1 MKQHTAEFKQELTKM
16 GKQIDSVITYT
27 LNNETITLH
36 DELYA
41 VTPMFEA
48 NLLKSVMKQLDVE
61 SSVMIPYGTVINYK
75 LGLLVG
81 ENYEYLDYG
90 NYIVYSNEK
99 QEDTD
104 TYKIT
109 CFDKMLNSMKPY
121 EEIRG
126 TYPIT
131 IKEYLVALGQKI
143 GLTVKDTNFY
153 NYSLQ
158 IHEDLYKD
166 LNYTYRDVLDEIAQA
181 TGSFIIINE
190 DDQIEV
196 KYPTDTG
203 DTINEEFFKDANVNF
218 SKKYGPVNSIVLS
231 RGAESDNVYIQDE
244 ESIRENG
251 LCELKIKD
259 NQIMNFNDRSDYLE
273 GLLSALDGIE
283 YYENDYD
290 SIGILYY
297 DIGDYY
303 NVQIGDKTYKCIMLN
318 SEINVTS
325 GIEEIIHTDL
335 PEASETDYTKADK
348 TDRKINQTYLI
359 VDKQNQKIES
369 VVTQVDKQND
379 KISQIQQTTDNIEIQ
394 VANMYN
400 ATKTVRANK
409 TVVLPKCIKGY
420 LLKLRILGNNTV
432 FDRLYPADDLYPSD
446 TLYPRGDSRIIV
458 TDKNGNSQVYE
469 LRVPSVLRANSEVY
483 DEYILENNYAKI
495 IRRVNADGTTK
506 INEETEVIGTY
517 TIYLAQDENTIEIQN
532 YDGILEAVYVEQNA
546 YTDQFATKI
555 EMNSAIDV
563 SQDSVITTV
572 NKKLINEYSTSE
584 EVSAEIDGEVS
595 NAVTEMTSTI
605 TQTAESINSV
615 VRKKVGKDEVISSIN
630 QSDEAVQINA
640 NKISLNGK
648 TIKLTSENV
657 AIQSNNFSVDKNGNM
672 TSKSGTIAGWNIS
685 QDNIY
690 KSNASVA
697 SNGNWAFMCGGND
710 YNNVN
715 STAPFR
721 VGFNGDMH
729 CSDANITGGRVEVS
743 GGGNTGTADGLNIVA
758 KNSEFNYGGIAP
770 GFGIV
775 RGSRY
780 NYINMSADG
789 SNANQMISGDTN
801 NYITSS
807 VMPTYSMVNTLW
819 HSSGSSSQVSSTGII
834 TPTVTQTSK
843 ESTKKN
849 IQKYGKNALDIVN
862 NSDLYEYN
870 YKFEKDTD
878 KKHIGFIIG
887 DEGGNYKTPNEVIAQ
902 SNEGIDNNNMT
913 SILWKAVQE
922 QQEIID
928 ELKKEIK
935 ELKGGN

>member
-16 GKQIDSVITYT
+16 GKQVDSVITYT

-99 QEDTD
+99 QEDTN

-131 IKEYLVALGQKI
+131 IKEYLIALGQKI

-190 DDQIEV
+190 DDQLEV
-196 KYPTDTG
+196 KYPSNTG
-203 DTINEEFFKDANVNF
+203 DTINEDFFKDTNVNF

-244 ESIRENG
+244 DSIRENG
-251 LCELKIKD
+251 LCELKIQD

-303 NVQIGDKTYKCIMLN
+303 NVQIGDKTYKCMMLN
-318 SEINVTS
+318 TEINVTS

-369 VVTQVDKQND
+369 VVTQVDEQND

-400 ATKTVRANK
+400 ATKTVRANR

-432 FDRLYPADDLYPSD
+432 FDRLYPSDDLYPSD
-446 TLYPRGDSRIIV
+446 TLYPRGDSRVVV
-458 TDKNGNSQVYE
+458 TDKDGNSQVYE
-469 LRVPSVLRANSEVY
+469 LRVSSVLRANSEVY

-555 EMNSAIDV
+555 EMSSAIDI
-563 SQDSVITTV
+563 SEQSVITTV
-572 NKKLINEYSTSE
+572 NKKLSDDYSTTQE
-584 EVSAEIDGEVS
+584 MNSA
-595 NAVTEMTSTI
+595 I
-605 TQTAESINSV
+605 TQTAEEINTE
-615 VRKKVGKDEVISSIN
+615 VRKKVGENEIISKIN
-630 QSDEAVQINA
+630 QSAEAVQINA

-648 TIKLTSENV
+648 TINLNSENV
-657 AIQSNNFSVDKNGNM
+657 AIQSNNFNVDSNGNM
-672 TSKSGTIAGWNIS
+672 SCSNANVSGTISSNNATITNGNIS
-685 QDNIY
+685 II
-690 KSNASVA
+690 
-697 SNGNWAFMCGGND
+697 GGTKND
-710 YNNVN
+710 
-715 STAPFR
+715 AR
-721 VGFNGDMH
+721 
-729 CSDANITGGRVEVS
+729 
-743 GGGNTGTADGLNIVA
+743 L
-758 KNSEFNYGGIAP
+758 
-770 GFGIV
+770 
-775 RGSRY
+775 
-780 NYINMSADG
+780 
-789 SNANQMISGDTN
+789 
-801 NYITSS
+801 
-807 VMPTYSMVNTLW
+807 MV
-819 HSSGSSSQVSSTGII
+819 SSGSLSTKVLPQQIYIDAEDGGLYVNSLYNSNGHAYIYSDSTGGGILLGGSVANDILLRAGSNTHI
-834 TPTVTQTSK
+834 TCHGPVEATEHTYISK
-843 ESTKKN
+843 ESFKKN
-849 IQKYGKNALDIVN
+849 IKKYNENALKIVN
-862 NSDLYEYN
+862 NSEIYEYN
-870 YKFEKDTD
+870 FKKENNED
-878 KKHIGFIIG
+878 KKHIGFVIG
-887 DEGGNYKTPNEVIAQ
+887 DEGGNYKTPDEVISQ
-902 SNEGIDNNNMT
+902 NNEGIDAYAMT

-922 QQEIID
+922 QQEII
-928 ELKKEIK
+928 EQMQKEIK
-935 ELKGGN
+935 ELKEGK

>member
-121 EEIRG
+121 EEIQG

-131 IKEYLVALGQKI
+131 IKEYLTVLAQKI

-181 TGSFIIINE
+181 TGSFIVINK
-190 DDQIEV
+190 DDQLEV
-196 KYPTDTG
+196 KYPSDTG
-203 DTINEEFFKDANVNF
+203 DTINEDFFKDTNVNF

-244 ESIRENG
+244 DSIRENG

-335 PEASETDYTKADK
+335 PEQTETDYTKADK
-348 TDRKINQTYLI
+348 TDRRINQTTLI
-359 VDKQNQKIES
+359 VDKQNQIIQGL
-369 VVTQVDKQND
+369 VTNVDEQND
-379 KISQIQQTTDNIEIQ
+379 KITQIQQTADDIELQ
-394 VANMYN
+394 VSNMYN

-446 TLYPRGDSRIIV
+446 TLYPRGDSRVVV
-458 TDKNGNSQVYE
+458 TDKDGNSQVYE
-469 LRVPSVLRANSEVY
+469 LRVSSVLRANSETF

-605 TQTAESINSV
+605 TQTAESINSE

-630 QSDEAVQINA
+630 QSAEAVQIDA

-648 TIKLTSENV
+648 TINLNSENV
-657 AIQSNNFSVDKNGNM
+657 AIQSNNFNVDSNGNM
-672 TSKSGTIAGWNIS
+672 SC
-685 QDNIY
+685 
-690 KSNASVA
+690 SNASI
-697 SNGNWAFMCGGND
+697 NGSITS
-710 YNNVN
+710 NNV
-715 STAPFR
+715 
-721 VGFNGDMH
+721 
-729 CSDANITGGRVEVS
+729 NITGGKINIASPTTSTDILRITDVNNGSNFSYMQPFGAGFVYGSANNAIYITAGTSSNIEVS
-743 GGGNTGTADGLNIVA
+743 D
-758 KNSEFNYGGIAP
+758 NYGTTDIN
-770 GFGIV
+770 
-775 RGSRY
+775 GS
-780 NYINMSADG
+780 YIR
-789 SNANQMISGDTN
+789 T
-801 NYITSS
+801 
-807 VMPTYSMVNTLW
+807 P
-819 HSSGSSSQVSSTGII
+819 QVI
-834 TPTVTQTSK
+834 QTSK
-843 ESTKKN
+843 ESVKKN
-849 IQKYGKNALDIVN
+849 IEKYLDNASDIVK
-862 NSDLYEYN
+862 NSEIYKYN
-870 YKFEKDTD
+870 FKSEKDND
-878 KKHIGFIIG
+878 KKHIGFVIG
-887 DEGGNYKTPNEVIAQ
+887 DEGGKYKTPDEVI
-902 SNEGIDNNNMT
+902 SNGEGINTYVMT

>member
-81 ENYEYLDYG
+81 GNYEYLDYG

-99 QEDTD
+99 QEDTN

-131 IKEYLVALGQKI
+131 IKEYLIALGQKI

-196 KYPTDTG
+196 KYPSDTG
-203 DTINEEFFKDANVNF
+203 DTINEEFFKDTNVNF

-244 ESIRENG
+244 DSIIENG

-303 NVQIGDKTYKCIMLN
+303 NVQIGDKTYKCMMLN
-318 SEINVTS
+318 TEINVTS

-369 VVTQVDKQND
+369 VITQVDEQND

-432 FDRLYPADDLYPSD
+432 FDRLYPADDLYPAD
-446 TLYPRGDSRIIV
+446 NLYPKGDSRIIV
-458 TDKNGNSQVYE
+458 TDKDGNSQMYE

-605 TQTAESINSV
+605 TQTAESINSE
-615 VRKKVGKDEVISSIN
+615 VRKKVGKNEVISSIN
-630 QSDEAVQINA
+630 QSAEAVQIDA

-648 TIKLTSENV
+648 TINLSSENI
-657 AIQSNNFSVDKNGNM
+657 AIQSNNFNVDKYGNM
-672 TSKSGTIAGWNIS
+672 SCSNANVSGDVTSNNVNIS
-685 QDNIY
+685 GGNITM
-690 KSNASVA
+690 ND
-697 SNGNWAFMCGGND
+697 NGNWQNGKIKTEGNNQLAVLYSD
-710 YNNVN
+710 GIYIENKYNDSYLADFSLDSFSISAPGKYISGSVWQSDPYLVVN
-715 STAPFR
+715 KSGSQTIIYSDR
-721 VGFNGDMH
+721 IVSNGTVYN
-729 CSDANITGGRVEVS
+729 SKESIKKNIKLYDKK
-743 GGGNTGTADGLNIVA
+743 ALDFI
-758 KNSEFNYGGIAP
+758 KNSEI
-770 GFGIV
+770 
-775 RGSRY
+775 
-780 NYINMSADG
+780 
-789 SNANQMISGDTN
+789 
-801 NYITSS
+801 
-807 VMPTYSMVNTLW
+807 
-819 HSSGSSSQVSSTGII
+819 
-834 TPTVTQTSK
+834 
-843 ESTKKN
+843 
-849 IQKYGKNALDIVN
+849 
-862 NSDLYEYN
+862 YEYN
-870 YKFEKDTD
+870 YKYENDED
-878 KKHIGFIIG
+878 KKHIGFVIP
-887 DEGGNYKTPNEVIAQ
+887 DKGGNYKTPIEVM
-902 SNEGIDNNNMT
+902 SKDKEGIEQYNVT

-928 ELKKEIK
+928 ELKKEINN
-935 ELKGGN
+935 LKGGK